1 MNFLNRKA
9 VKEYIRTKGK
19 RINPAALAML
29 DERVLGIIQIAI
41 ERAGQ
46 FPNLTEVEFMTMK
59 ELLES
64 AGRKKK

>member
-1 MNFLNRKA
+1 MNFLNQKA
-9 VKEYIRTKGK
+9 VRAYIRTKGK

-29 DERVLGIIQIAI
+29 NERVLGIIQIAF

-46 FPNLTEVEFMTMK
+46 FPNLTVVEFMTMK

-64 AGRKKK
+64 AGRKKR